1 MSTLRPAGSH
11 ALSCALATA
20 RWKRQYAVSEP
31 GLSTA
36 SGLAAEVATLDSIRR
51 PDTGSVSRRAGFGGA
66 GQTSAPRWRHGGHRG
81 GAFPADRYG
90 WFSPSLRSA
99 SPGRRDGM
107 NTFAALLHGACS

>member
-51 PDTGSVSRRAGFGGA
+51 PI
-66 GQTSAPRWRHGGHRG
+66 
-81 GAFPADRYG
+81 
-90 WFSPSLRSA
+90 
-99 SPGRRDGM
+99 
-107 NTFAALLHGACS
+107 